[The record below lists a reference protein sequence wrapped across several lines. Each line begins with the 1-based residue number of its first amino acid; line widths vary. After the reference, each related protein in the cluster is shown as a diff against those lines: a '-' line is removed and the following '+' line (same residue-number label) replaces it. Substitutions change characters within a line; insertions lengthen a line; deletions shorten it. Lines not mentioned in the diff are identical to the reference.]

1 MTFFNVIQH
10 PVIPPRRHD
19 QSMGFSQVLDDAL
32 PINVAALKNK
42 AYAANR
48 FAKTTDGHSAS
59 RAYEAKGRAISQ
71 LLIVGAA
78 SVNSVTVLPDAL
90 LGLTFVEGG
99 SLHIRFS
106 QLSPEAQG
114 AVFQQLGQLGGR
126 HSATGC
132 R

>member
-1 MTFFNVIQH
+1 MSFT
-10 PVIPPRRHD
+10 
-19 QSMGFSQVLDDAL
+19 QVVDGAL
-32 PINVAALKNK
+32 PVNVAALKDK
-42 AYAANR
+42 AYAANH
-48 FAKTTDGHSAS
+48 FAKQTSGHSAR

-90 LGLTFVEGG
+90 LGLSFIEGG

-114 AVFQQLGQLGGR
+114 AVFQQLGRLGGKN
-126 HSATGC
+126 SETQV
-132 R
+132 